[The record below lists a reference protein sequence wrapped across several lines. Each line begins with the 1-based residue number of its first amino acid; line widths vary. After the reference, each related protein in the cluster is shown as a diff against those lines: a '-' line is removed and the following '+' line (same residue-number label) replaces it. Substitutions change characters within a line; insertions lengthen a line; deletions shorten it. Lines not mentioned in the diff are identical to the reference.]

1 MLRSMKLRDTGTVG
15 IDVDSAFFGLT
26 LKVDVESIV
35 VLGKGKDLGTTQN
48 RDMVRD
54 LTDS

>member
-15 IDVDSAFFGLT
+15 VDVDSAFFGLT